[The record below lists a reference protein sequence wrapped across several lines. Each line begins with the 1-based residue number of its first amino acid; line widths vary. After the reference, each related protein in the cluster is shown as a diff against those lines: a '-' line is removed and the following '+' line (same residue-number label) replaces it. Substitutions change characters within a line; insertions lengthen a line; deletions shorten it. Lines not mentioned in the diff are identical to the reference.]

1 MKEFSSDELK
11 QMFDYKDGQLIWKS
25 NGPTKSRGKVAG
37 CVKAKGYRY
46 VGIDGEQYRVHRLI
60 YAMFYDC
67 YPKLIDHID
76 SDRLNNRIENLV
88 EISNSENLRKAPLR
102 ALNISGVKGLFF
114 SKSKSKWLLRAIAK
128 YDRIS
133 LGEYASL
140 ETAIREAKAFYG
152 DEFKE
157 VCSSEIFKIFG

>member
-25 NGPTKSRGKVAG
+25 NGPAKSRGKVAG

-60 YAMFYDC
+60 YAMFHDC

-76 SDRLNNRIENLV
+76 NDRLNNRIENLV

-102 ALNISGVKGLFF
+102 TTNESGVKGLFL
-114 SKSKSKWLLRAIAK
+114 KGDKWVLKTTAK
-128 YDRIS
+128 HGKIW
-133 LGEYASL
+133 LGQYRSL
-140 ETAIREAKAFYG
+140 EAAIREAKAFYG